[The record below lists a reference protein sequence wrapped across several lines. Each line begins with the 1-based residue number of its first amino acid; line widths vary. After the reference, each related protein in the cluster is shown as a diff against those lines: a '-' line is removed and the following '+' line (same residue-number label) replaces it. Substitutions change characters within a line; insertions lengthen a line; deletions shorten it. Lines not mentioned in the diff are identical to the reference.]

1 MTEATVRV
9 RLSPEKG
16 RVAKSRQVPDVV
28 VDLVPNELHTTEPIL
43 SAVEKA
49 FAKYAKHGM
58 YCGLV
63 KFPDD
68 PEDGSGRGEVFIY
81 CDRTDAT
88 LAKINV
94 IPEKS

>member
-1 MTEATVRV
+1 MTEASVRV

-28 VDLVPNELHTTEPIL
+28 VDIKPNPLMTTEPIL
-43 SAVEKA
+43 SAVEAA
-49 FAKYAKHGM
+49 FAKYSKHGM
-58 YCGLV
+58 YCGMVQLRTG
-63 KFPDD
+63 PNDIT
-68 PEDGSGRGEVFIY
+68 DGGHVYIY

-88 LAKINV
+88 LAKINI

>member
-1 MTEATVRV
+1 MTEASVRV

-28 VDLVPNELHTTEPIL
+28 VDIKPNPLMTTEPIL
-43 SAVEKA
+43 TAIEAA
-49 FAKYAKHGM
+49 FAKYSKHGM
-58 YCGLV
+58 YCGV
-63 KFPDD
+63 VTWDD
-68 PEDGSGRGEVFIY
+68 NPEDASGRGHTFIY

-88 LAKINV
+88 LAKINI